1 MYSYNA
7 VVRRIVDGDTLR
19 LDIDLGFNVWL
30 HNIPI
35 RLARIQ
41 APEEDDPEIR
51 QFLEQYLGKK
61 VLLSS
66 HGRDKYGRWIAD
78 VFVEVD
84 AGELRQR
91 ALSDILLEKGYVVRY
106 GEPSD

>member
-35 RLARIQ
+35 RLARVQ
-41 APEEDDPEIR
+41 APEGQYPEIR

-61 VLLSS
+61 VLISS
-66 HGRDKYGRWIAD
+66 HSKDKYGRWITE

-84 AGELRQR
+84 AGEIQQR
-91 ALSDILLEKGYVVRY
+91 SLSDMLLEKGYAVRY